1 MTKEDF
7 ILSSMVV
14 DYSNDKEMVREIF
27 EYLDT
32 VRAGVN
38 IRTKAESC
46 HNKSCAL
53 FLKRI
58 TKSSRVCS

>member
-27 EYLDT
+27 DYLDT
-32 VRAGVN
+32 VRTLN
-38 IRTKAESC
+38 IRTKVGSC
-46 HNKSCAL
+46 LSKNCVL
-53 FLKRI
+53 FLRKI